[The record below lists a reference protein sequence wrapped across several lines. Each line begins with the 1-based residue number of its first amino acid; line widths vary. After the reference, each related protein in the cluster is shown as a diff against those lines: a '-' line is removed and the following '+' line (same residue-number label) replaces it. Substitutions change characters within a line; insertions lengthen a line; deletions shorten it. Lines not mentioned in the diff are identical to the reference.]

1 MVLNDGDGSI
11 DRKRVFLIRAARLID
26 GSGAP
31 VVLDPVVVVEHGM
44 ITGIFA
50 GRVPEGAAPPDA
62 MVIDLPGQTLLP
74 GLIDCH
80 VHLNFPAD
88 GTSLEDWMTEP
99 DGVLQTYSTLAAQT
113 ALRGG
118 ITTIRD
124 NGSRGNTAF
133 DLRRAVERCNV
144 PMPRMLLCG
153 QPVTMTGGHTWPL
166 GGEAD
171 GVDGVRRRVRELAK
185 DGADWIKVMAT
196 GGGTRN
202 TMSWKASYSV
212 AELGAIVDEAHNL
225 SRKVTVHCLSARGI
239 EAAIEAGA
247 DQIEHASFFVDGA
260 GHQEFEPAVAEKMA
274 SSGIAVTP
282 TLSVRAFVV
291 KTIEAERDRSPQRQ
305 AELDHW
311 RLMLDGGLKQF
322 SMMQEMGI
330 NFVAGTDAGWMYS
343 PFDALAEEMALM
355 NEGGVPAVDV
365 IAMATGKVAA
375 VLGIADRTGR
385 LEVGMEADMISV
397 AADPLRDLRCLNRVA
412 MVMSRG
418 RLISDGRTP

>member
-1 MVLNDGDGSI
+1 MVVDHNDGSV
-11 DRKRVFLIRAARLID
+11 DRRKVLLIRAARLID

-31 VVLDPVVVVEHGM
+31 AVVDPVVVVEGGL
-44 ITGIFA
+44 ITGIFQGQIPDGA
-50 GRVPEGAAPPDA
+50 VPADA
-62 MVIDLPGQTLLP
+62 QVIDLAGHTLLP

-80 VHLNFPAD
+80 VHLNFPGD
-88 GTSLEDWMTEP
+88 GTSLEDWMTES
-99 DGVLQTYSTLAAQT
+99 DGVLQTFSTVAAQT

-124 NGSRGNTAF
+124 TGSRGNTTF
-133 DLRRAVERCNV
+133 DLRRAAELSNT
-144 PMPRMLLCG
+144 PAPRMLLCG

-171 GVDGVRRRVRELAK
+171 GVEGVRRRVRQLAK

-212 AELGAIVDEAHNL
+212 AELRAIVDEAHSL
-225 SRKVTVHCLSARGI
+225 SRKVTIHCLSARGI
-239 EAAIEAGA
+239 EGAINAGA
-247 DQIEHASFFVDGA
+247 DQIEHGSFFVDGA

-274 SSGIAVTP
+274 TSGIAVTP

-291 KTIEAERDRSPQRQ
+291 KMIESETDRSPKRQ
-305 AELDHW
+305 AELDQW
-311 RLMLDGGLKQF
+311 RRMLDGGLAQF
-322 SMMQEMGI
+322 RLMQQMGI
-330 NFVAGTDAGWMYS
+330 NFVAGTDAGWMFS
-343 PFDALAEEMALM
+343 PFNALAEEMALM
-355 NEGGVPAVDV
+355 NEGGIAALDV
-365 IAMATGKVAA
+365 IAAATGKAA
-375 VLGIADRTGR
+375 SVLGIADRVGQVA
-385 LEVGMEADMISV
+385 VGMEADLISV
-397 AADPLRDLRCLNRVA
+397 AGDPLQDLRSLNRVA

>member
-1 MVLNDGDGSI
+1 MALDDGDASVAR
-11 DRKRVFLIRAARLID
+11 RKVLLIRAARLID

-31 VVLDPVVVVEHGM
+31 AVLDPVVVVEGGL
-44 ITGIFA
+44 ITGIFRGQA
-50 GRVPEGAAPPDA
+50 PEGAVLADA
-62 MVIDLPGQTLLP
+62 QIIDLAGHTLLP

-80 VHLNFPAD
+80 VHLNFPGD
-88 GTSLEDWMTEP
+88 GTSLEDWMTES
-99 DGVLQTYSTLAAQT
+99 DGVLQTFSTLAAQT

-124 NGSRGNTAF
+124 TGSRGNTTF
-133 DLRRAVERCNV
+133 DLRRAAELSNT
-144 PMPRMLLCG
+144 PAPRMLLCG

-171 GVDGVRRRVRELAK
+171 GVEGVRRRVRQLAK

-212 AELGAIVDEAHNL
+212 AELRAIVDEAHSL
-225 SRKVTVHCLSARGI
+225 SRKVTIHCLSARGI
-239 EAAIEAGA
+239 EGAINAGA
-247 DQIEHASFFVDGA
+247 DQIEHGSFFVDGA

-274 SSGIAVTP
+274 TSGIAVTP

-291 KTIEAERDRSPQRQ
+291 KMIESETDRSPKRQ
-305 AELDHW
+305 AELDQW
-311 RLMLDGGLKQF
+311 RRMLDGGLAQF
-322 SMMQEMGI
+322 RLMQQMGI
-330 NFVAGTDAGWMYS
+330 NFVAGTDAGWMFS
-343 PFDALAEEMALM
+343 PFNALAEEMALM
-355 NEGGVPAVDV
+355 NEGGIAALDV
-365 IAMATGKVAA
+365 IAAATGKAA
-375 VLGIADRTGR
+375 SVLGIADRVGQVA
-385 LEVGMEADMISV
+385 VGMEADLISV
-397 AADPLRDLRCLNRVA
+397 AGDPLQDLRSLNRVA